1 MHTRK
6 KVDPRVIGIFVIGAI
21 LLIVAGLLFFGPGGF
36 FSDTRRYVIY
46 FEGSVKG
53 LNVGSPVR
61 FRGVRIGQ
69 VKEINISF
77 RPSDLE
83 FHIPVIIELDP
94 QKIRAEGSEQG
105 LFETLK
111 TTVQAEDPI
120 LPLIAEGLRAQLQ
133 LDSLVTGQLFINL
146 DMIPGSL
153 LTRVDI
159 PSDYPQIPAI
169 SSGLAE
175 LTKTIEEIPLQLL
188 VDKLMQSADGVQ
200 RLFNSPELH
209 NAIEQFDTTTAL
221 LNDLLTELNSTIPTL
236 LSKAET
242 TLDSSHSTLA
252 GIDRNIDLTFKQ
264 IEQTLDT
271 ARATLNS
278 IDQRVEPLAASF
290 DRGMDSFKEASDR
303 VSSAMT
309 QVESVTADDS
319 FLLQQISLTL
329 QELNRTLR
337 SMRYLADEIERNP
350 QILLRGRAVE
360 D

>member
-1 MHTRK
+1 MHTRR

-21 LLIVAGLLFFGPGGF
+21 LLIVAGLLFFGPGGL
-36 FSDTRRYVIY
+36 FSETRRYVIY
-46 FEGSVKG
+46 FESSVKG

-94 QKIRAEGSEQG
+94 QKIRADGTEQG

-111 TTVQAEDPI
+111 TTVQGEDPI
-120 LPLIAEGLRAQLQ
+120 LPLITEGLRAQLQ

-146 DMIPGSL
+146 DMIPGSP

-159 PSDYPQIPAI
+159 PSDYPQIPSITSAM
-169 SSGLAE
+169 AE

-188 VDKLMQSADGVQ
+188 VEKLMQSADGVQ
-200 RLFNSPELH
+200 RLFNSPQLH
-209 NAIEQFDTTTAL
+209 NAIEQLDTATVLLTAV
-221 LNDLLTELNSTIPTL
+221 LTELNTALPSL
-236 LSKAET
+236 LDKVES

-252 GIDRNIDLTFKQ
+252 GIDRNIDKTFEE
-264 IEQTLDT
+264 IEQTLTT
-271 ARATLNS
+271 ARSTLQT
-278 IDQRVEPLAASF
+278 IEQRVEPMATSF
-290 DRGMDSFKEASDR
+290 DRGMDSFTQASNK
-303 VSSAMT
+303 VSIAMK
-309 QVESVTADDS
+309 QVEALAGNDSVI
-319 FLLQQISLTL
+319 LQQISLTL

-350 QILLRGRAVE
+350 QMLLRGRIGE
-360 D
+360 E

>member
-6 KVDPRVIGIFVIGAI
+6 KVDPRVIGVFVIGAI
-21 LLIVAGLLFFGPGGF
+21 LLIVAGLLFFGPGGL

-46 FEGSVKG
+46 FESSVKG

-94 QKIRAEGSEQG
+94 QKIRTEGSEQG

-120 LPLIAEGLRAQLQ
+120 LPLIAEGLRAQMQ
-133 LDSLVTGQLFINL
+133 LDSLVTGQLFVNL
-146 DMIPGSL
+146 DMIPSAP
-153 LTRVDI
+153 LTRIDI
-159 PSDYPQIPAI
+159 PSEYPQIPAI
-169 SSGLAE
+169 SSSLAE

-200 RLFNSPELH
+200 RLFNSPGLH

-221 LNDLLTELNSTIPTL
+221 LNDLLTELNNSIPTL
-236 LSKAET
+236 LGKAERA
-242 TLDSSHSTLA
+242 LDSSHSTLA
-252 GIDRNIDLTFKQ
+252 GIDKNIDLAFRE
-264 IEQTLDT
+264 IEQTLEA
-271 ARATLNS
+271 ARSTIES
-278 IDQRVEPLAASF
+278 IEQRVDPLAESF
-290 DRGMDSFKEASDR
+290 DRGMGSFKEASER
-303 VSSAMT
+303 VSSAMI
-309 QVESVTADDS
+309 QVEAFTADDS

-360 D
+360 E